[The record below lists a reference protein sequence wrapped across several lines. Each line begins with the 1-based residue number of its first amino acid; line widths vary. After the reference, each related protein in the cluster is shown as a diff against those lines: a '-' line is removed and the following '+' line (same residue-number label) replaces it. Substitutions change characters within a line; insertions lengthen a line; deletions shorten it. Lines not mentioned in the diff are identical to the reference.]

1 MFGYLEKKKMY
12 FLLEFIIFLGYCIF
26 FVCSNVVLYV
36 LSVYNFFF
44 CVRYFIFF
52 LNMVNISIFLFYNR
66 C

>member
-44 CVRYFIFF
+44 CVRYFIYF
-52 LNMVNISIFLFYNR
+52 
-66 C
+66 